1 MRLPALAWLAL
12 CLASPLVACHQA
24 SHAEHERPKLPVTH
38 PLRRATHLT
47 KEYVARIRAIQHVE
61 LRAQEKGYL
70 QDTFVDEGRR
80 VRRGQAMFQLQPTL
94 YQAEAAKARA
104 ELAKARVELA
114 NAKLLADQKI
124 VSPTELAM
132 ARANFE
138 KAEAE
143 HQLAKTHQGL
153 TLLRAPFDG
162 IMGQLQVR
170 RGSLLSEGDTLTT
183 LSDNSKVWVYF
194 NVSEAEYLELKAH
207 GDPKGQQAVSLVLAN
222 GDTYRHPGKVE
233 TIIADFN
240 AETGTIPFRAT
251 FTNPEGLLRHGETG
265 KVRLRIPVPDALLIP
280 KKATFDVLE
289 KKFVF
294 VVGPEGQVHARPIKV
309 SAELSELFLVASGL
323 KEADR
328 ILLDGLRKV
337 QDGSEIE
344 VEEQAP
350 EEVLRHLDVATE

>member
-1 MRLPALAWLAL
+1 MRFTPWVVVALLL
-12 CLASPLVACHQA
+12 GCPLVACHREEEA
-24 SHAEHERPKLPVTH
+24 KPERPKLPVTH

-80 VRRGQAMFQLQPTL
+80 VRKGQPMFQIQPTL

-114 NAKLLADQKI
+114 NAKMLADQRI
-124 VSPTELAM
+124 VSPNELAM
-132 ARANFE
+132 AKANFE
-138 KAEAE
+138 RAQAEL
-143 HQLAKTHQGL
+143 QLAKTHQSL
-153 TLLRAPFDG
+153 AMLRAPFDG

-194 NVSEAEYLELKAH
+194 NVSEAEYLELKTH
-207 GDPKGQQAVSLVLAN
+207 KERQEGQGVSLILAN
-222 GDTYRHPGKVE
+222 GDTYRHPGAVE

-251 FTNPEGLLRHGETG
+251 FANPEGLLRHGETG
-265 KVRLRIPVPDALLIP
+265 KVRMRIPVPDALLIP

-289 KKFVF
+289 KKFVY
-294 VVGPEGQVHARPIKV
+294 VMDAEHRLKARPIKV
-309 SAELSELFLVASGL
+309 AAELSEVFLVASGL
-323 KEADR
+323 TEADT

-337 QDGSEIE
+337 QDGSAIE
-344 VEEQAP
+344 PEAEAA
-350 EEVLRHLDVATE
+350 EEVMRHLDVATE